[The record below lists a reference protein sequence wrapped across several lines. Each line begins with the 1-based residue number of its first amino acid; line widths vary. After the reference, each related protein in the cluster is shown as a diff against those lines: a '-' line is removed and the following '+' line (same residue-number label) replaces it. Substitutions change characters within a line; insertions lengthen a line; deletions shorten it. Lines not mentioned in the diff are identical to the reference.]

1 MASSNG
7 LGYSA
12 MAGFNKTLK
21 NDKLIFTLRGPSFPG
36 KSITFCILFFQVVQ
50 PHPPMM
56 TSSNGLGYSA
66 MAGLPAGLNGPNV
79 IVVDAS
85 TLKTREEERKELEG
99 IKKKKNKKAKKKDE
113 EVNHLNHIV

>member
-1 MASSNG
+1 
-7 LGYSA
+7 
-12 MAGFNKTLK
+12 
-21 NDKLIFTLRGPSFPG
+21 
-36 KSITFCILFFQVVQ
+36 
-50 PHPPMM
+50 MM

-99 IKKKKNKKAKKKDE
+99 IKKKKNKKAKKKEE
-113 EVNHLNHIV
+113 EVNLFPSYRLG

>member
-1 MASSNG
+1 
-7 LGYSA
+7 
-12 MAGFNKTLK
+12 
-21 NDKLIFTLRGPSFPG
+21 
-36 KSITFCILFFQVVQ
+36 
-50 PHPPMM
+50 M

-99 IKKKKNKKAKKKDE
+99 KKKKNKKKSSAKKEDE
-113 EVNHLNHIV
+113 VIKL